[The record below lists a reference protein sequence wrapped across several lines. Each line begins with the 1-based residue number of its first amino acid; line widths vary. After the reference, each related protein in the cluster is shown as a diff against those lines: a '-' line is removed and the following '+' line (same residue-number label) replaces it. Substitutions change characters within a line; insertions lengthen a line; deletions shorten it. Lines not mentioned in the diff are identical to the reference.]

1 MIKVGVAQGECID
14 TLNATRVAIA
24 RCKQQLG
31 KLDPQAGIVF
41 AGADFNH
48 QQMLE
53 EIHRSFPNI
62 ELAGCTT
69 SGEFSS
75 DYGFSDD
82 SVSLMVFYSDT
93 IEIKAGMGA
102 KLSKNPESAARNAL
116 QQASAQ
122 ISQPV
127 SLCLIFPSSYIES
140 PNRIVD
146 TLNHELGT
154 DCPVF
159 GGSAG
164 CQMYSGEQQIHQFF
178 KTEVLQDALPML
190 IFAGP
195 LEYEFSVNNS
205 WEPVG
210 KKSIVTQANGREVM
224 RIGDMNA
231 LDFYHYYLGKHTYP
245 AMEFPLAVYEPDGK
259 RFYLRGITSYNQAN
273 GSVSFLETIPE
284 GSTVQL
290 TEAIRENLIEGTKQS
305 LENLQTCLVTKPRSS
320 DTAAGENCIQPV
332 FALGFSCALRKY
344 ILGTR
349 TPEELKLLKN
359 HLPGY
364 LPIMGFYG
372 FGEFSPMMRNHSSRF
387 HNATLVT
394 LVVGTADKNEI
405 PISFK
410 PSPRAPVE
418 AELLTEYQLRRKNR
432 FLQKKLM
439 HSELYREQLESNKE
453 LNAALLRKINQ
464 EIEGARQETAQ
475 ANKKIMD
482 SIRYAERIQE
492 SLLPN
497 LDEITARIPDSFFL
511 WMPRDV
517 VSGDIYFTDSFEDG
531 FIIAVIDCTG
541 HGVPGAFMTMIAVS
555 ALRQIVRDENCR
567 DPAEILTRL
576 NYSVTKTLQ
585 QDKDYAVSDDGL
597 DIGICFAS
605 SKPDTHASIPNSQFS
620 VLTFAGAKLP
630 LYYLRNSEVN
640 VIKGDRQSI
649 GYKFS
654 DLDSSFT
661 NHTIHIEKGMRF
673 YMATDG
679 FADQI
684 GEKEKRRFG
693 TRRFK
698 NLLKDIASNPF
709 EQQKDLLIQVFEN
722 HRGEYE
728 RQDDVTV
735 AGFGFF

>member
-1 MIKVGVAQGECID
+1 MIKVGVGQGECID
-14 TLNATRVAIA
+14 TLNATRMAIA

-31 KLDPQAGIVF
+31 GLSPQAGIVF
-41 AGADFNH
+41 AGTDFNH

-93 IEIKAGMGA
+93 IEIKAGMGTE
-102 KLSKNPESAARNAL
+102 LSKNPGSAARKAL
-116 QQASAQ
+116 QQASAE

-140 PNRIVD
+140 PNRIVE

-154 DCPVF
+154 DCPIF

-164 CQMYSGEQQIHQFF
+164 CQMYSGEQQIQQFF

-190 IFAGP
+190 VFAGS
-195 LEYEFSVNNS
+195 LEYAFSVNNS

-210 KKSIVTQANGREVM
+210 KKAVVTQAKGREVM

-245 AMEFPLAVYEPDGK
+245 AMEFPLAVYEADGGD
-259 RFYLRGITSYNQAN
+259 FYLRGITSYNPAN

-284 GSTVQL
+284 GATVQL
-290 TEAIRENLIEGTKQS
+290 TESIRDNLIEGTKQS
-305 LENLQTCLVTKPRSS
+305 LESLQTCLVTKSQSRN
-320 DTAAGENCIQPV
+320 TATEAGKCIYPV

-359 HLPGY
+359 HLPGH
-364 LPIMGFYG
+364 LPVMGFYG
-372 FGEFSPMMRNHSSRF
+372 FGEFSPLRRHHSSRF

-394 LVVGTADKNEI
+394 LVVGTADRNEI
-405 PISFK
+405 PASVTPASRVSVK
-410 PSPRAPVE
+410 E
-418 AELLTEYQLRRKNR
+418 ELLTEYQLQRKNR
-432 FLQKKLM
+432 FLQKKLR

-464 EIEGARQETAQ
+464 EIEDARQEIAL

-497 LDEITARIPDSFFL
+497 LDEITARIPNRFFL

-517 VSGDIYFTDSFEDG
+517 VSGDIYFTDCFEDG

-555 ALRQIVRDENCR
+555 ALRRIVRDENCH

-597 DIGICFAS
+597 DIGICFVS
-605 SKPDTHASIPNSQFS
+605 CKPDAQFSNPNYLPS

-630 LYYLRNSEVN
+630 LYYLRNDELTVLR
-640 VIKGDRQSI
+640 GDRQSI

-661 NHTIHIEKGMRF
+661 NHRIPIETGMRF

-684 GEKEKRRFG
+684 GEKEGRRFG
-693 TRRFK
+693 TRALK
-698 NLLKDIASNPF
+698 NLLKDIGGKPF
-709 EQQKDLLIQVFEN
+709 EKQKDLLVQAFEE
-722 HRGEYE
+722 HRGKNE

-735 AGFGFF
+735 AGFGF